1 MTRLGTTLQM
11 MASVIFVIA
20 GVAYAIWGSD
30 PIIIDAAGGLGP
42 LTQALNVQPDRTV
55 LSIPQI
61 YLNPQNPIV
70 WALLGTIWLMVLLDG
85 FGQFIDPSDG
95 PEIRADR
102 PRVWPLSTAAMACA
116 SVWPLMLDRPLLL
129 TATTALGAICATLG
143 ARYAAGRHRPAIG
156 FFAGWATALTS
167 AALAGLASERFGL
180 PVQAV
185 SALAILP
192 AAAIGM
198 AAQTWIG
205 PSIGYSTALIWAF
218 CGLAVTTMGSD
229 PVIAL
234 AAILG
239 ITAMATVLVRAAS

>member
-11 MASVIFVIA
+11 TISVIFVIA
-20 GVAYAIWGSD
+20 GVAYALWGVD
-30 PIIIDAAGGLGP
+30 PVIPDAARSLGP
-42 LTQALNVQPDRTV
+42 LTAALPPQPGSV
-55 LSIPQI
+55 ALSIPQI
-61 YLNPQNPIV
+61 YLNPQNPV
-70 WALLGTIWLMVLLDG
+70 MWALLVTIWVMVLLDAV
-85 FGQFIDPSDG
+85 GQFIDPSDG
-95 PEIRADR
+95 PEIRAER
-102 PRVWPLSTAAMACA
+102 PRVWPLMTAAMIGAA
-116 SVWPLMLDRPLLL
+116 GWPLLLDRPLLL
-129 TATTALGAICATLG
+129 AAATGLSALCATLG
-143 ARYAAGRHRPAIG
+143 ARHAAGRHRPAVG

-167 AALAGLASERFGL
+167 AALAGLAADRFGL
-180 PVQAV
+180 PIQAV

-198 AAQTWIG
+198 AMQSWIG

-239 ITAMATVLVRAAS
+239 ITAMASVLVRAAS